1 MKQRSEAKKKKTK
14 ISPRGKVVIKVQH
27 GSQIPKWQLLMA
39 VAAERMTKKQ
49 TRLLHPHEHISSLS
63 MTLNKKKN
71 AHHSAVLSVIQ
82 IK

>member
-1 MKQRSEAKKKKTK
+1 MKQRSEAKKKK

-71 AHHSAVLSVIQ
+71 AHHSAVLSILQ